1 MYNDRI
7 EYLSWDSDFFV
18 KKIGR
23 LFITEANKLESFLKD
38 AATTGYQLIYVFG
51 DKELFFNKD
60 ILIKFNGK
68 LIDKKIVYEKKI
80 QIKEE
85 SLPFVSEG
93 INIFEYINKKPTVE
107 LEQLAYISGRYSR
120 FKLDN
125 NFEEND
131 FKRLYKI
138 WLERS
143 LSKEIA
149 DRVFVVK
156 QNSKIIGFITLKYN
170 ENIGDIG
177 LLAVD
182 SYVQGKGY
190 GKLLIQRCLLDLLKK
205 EIYTINVSTQ
215 LDNKDACVFYE
226 KCGFKTKSITN
237 IYHFWL

>member
-1 MYNDRI
+1 MYNNLI
-7 EYLSWDSDFFV
+7 EYMSWDSDFFN

-23 LFITEANKLESFLKD
+23 LLITDVNNLESFLKD

-51 DKELFFNKD
+51 DKEYFVNND
-60 ILIKFNGK
+60 IIKKFNGK
-68 LIDKKIVYEKKI
+68 LIDRKIVYEKRI
-80 QIKEE
+80 TSAEGQLL
-85 SLPFVSEG
+85 SVAEG
-93 INIFEYINKKPTVE
+93 INISEYIDNELTLE

-125 NFEEND
+125 NFGKND
-131 FKRLYKI
+131 FFKLYKI

-149 DRVFVVK
+149 DKVYVVK
-156 QNSKIIGFITLKYN
+156 HNSIIGFVTLKYN
-170 ENIGDIG
+170 DDIGDIG
-177 LLAVD
+177 LLAID
-182 SYVQGKGY
+182 NNNQGKGY
-190 GKLLIQRCLLDLLKK
+190 GKQLIQRCLLDLIQK

-226 KCGFKTKSITN
+226 KCGFNTKLITN